1 MTNALIDV
9 DVVGASATE
18 RKSRVRAITVAAGA
32 GLAAAVATLLALV
45 AFQGPAAAQ
54 IDVAALIRSI
64 VCPILTA
71 LLNGPLGAFIAPI
84 INSLLAAFGCGAI
97 SG

>member
-1 MTNALIDV
+1 MTNAFI

-18 RKSRVRAITVAAGA
+18 RKSRLRAITVAAGVA
-32 GLAAAVATLLALV
+32 LAVAVAAMLALV

-54 IDVAALIRSI
+54 TDVGALIRSI

-71 LLNGPLGAFIAPI
+71 LANGPLGDFIRPI
-84 INSLLAAFGCGAI
+84 INSLLAAFGCGVI